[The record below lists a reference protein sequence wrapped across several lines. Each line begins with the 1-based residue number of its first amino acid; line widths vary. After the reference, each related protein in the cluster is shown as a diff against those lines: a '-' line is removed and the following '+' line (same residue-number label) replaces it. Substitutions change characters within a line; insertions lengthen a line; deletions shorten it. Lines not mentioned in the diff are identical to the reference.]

1 MSRSF
6 SQASSS
12 LTNDT
17 SHKGRQHKYLRR
29 FVASLPQHE
38 NIRDND
44 ITLKKLVGRGS
55 RGMVEIIQD
64 SVVPNTRSVVP
75 SISLTIKQ
83 TIYNDA
89 LLRLDGV
96 VLSEDDKYLS
106 TLVPL
111 AINPP
116 QSSIGVRYLGDYS
129 MQNQMTYTI
138 DLMFVLDR
146 KALDYVEEVR
156 QKNKKRD
163 VVLKFVF
170 NWSTLS
176 HNLKVGRY
184 NKTRLQPGGPEV
196 LVVNPGPGSPN
207 DENLNLRI
215 LVSEHEN
222 LFINQSSTATLGYTI
237 RASDWVNDFQGPLG
251 IGKFLIV
258 EIPQPE
264 LGGAPTA
271 NLGVEQKEFLGRLN
285 KANDVLLSME
295 QELNK
300 GEWGSVVAKSREL
313 LELFRK
319 DMKGFIKEMIAV
331 TTSMDVEKAASLTGS
346 IDGLY
351 GYASDLHHTVD
362 NQGKVKEDIYTGG
375 KEDAYMVYLIS
386 TSLVNLLRR
395 KFIAL
400 TAKINPRA

>member
-1 MSRSF
+1 M
-6 SQASSS
+6 A
-12 LTNDT
+12 
-17 SHKGRQHKYLRR
+17 YR
-29 FVASLPQHE
+29 FVASLPQHA

-44 ITLKKLVGRGS
+44 ITLKRPVGRGS

-64 SVVPNTRSVVP
+64 SVVPNDQSVVP
-75 SISLTIKQ
+75 SIKLTVEE
-83 TIYNDA
+83 TMNYNDA

-96 VLSEDDKYLS
+96 VLSEDGKYLS

-111 AINPP
+111 AIKPP
-116 QSSIGVRYLGDYS
+116 QSSIGIRYLGDYS

-146 KALDYVEEVR
+146 RALDYVEEVR

-170 NWSTLS
+170 NWSILS
-176 HNLKVGRY
+176 HNLKIGHY

-207 DENLNLRI
+207 DANLNLRI
-215 LVSEHEN
+215 LVSEQVN
-222 LFINQSSTATLGYTI
+222 LFNNRSSTATLVYTI

-251 IGKFLIV
+251 VGKFLIV

-271 NLGVEQKEFLGRLN
+271 NLGVRQEEFLGRLN

-313 LELFRK
+313 LELFRR
-319 DMKGFIKEMIAV
+319 DMKDFIKEMIAE
-331 TTSMDVEKAASLTGS
+331 TTSMDAEKAASLTRS
-346 IDGLY
+346 IDELY
-351 GYASDLHHTVD
+351 GYASDLHHIVN

-400 TAKINPRA
+400 TAKMNPRA